1 MNNTEGLSISATFN
15 QLMSIPSFNIFIV
28 LSIISL
34 FLLSGWLSWYIF
46 KKKSRPTIKKT
57 AAKIA
62 VPQVLAESKKTSPV
76 VNESDAVIK
85 ANLVKEANT
94 VIGKANAN
102 LVKEGKPIVAESSVA
117 LEAKP
122 LLWAALNHTRS
133 GFINKLSSFFGKK
146 NHISAED
153 LADIEA
159 ILFGADIGAHTIG
172 KLLNAVRKQIDT
184 SNHMDKAL
192 FFNILTAEI
201 FNIMHSVSEKAVTD
215 IDKPKVILVVG
226 VNGAGKTTSIG
237 KLAHMLKEEGK
248 SVVLGAGDTFR
259 AAAVAQLQIWAER
272 IGAHFICGKE
282 GADPAS
288 VLFEAATVAKTMGAD
303 YVLCDTA
310 GRLHSKVSLMD
321 ELKKTVRVLNKAING
336 APHEIYLVIDATMG
350 QNAMA
355 QAREFSQAVSLSGI
369 ILSKL
374 DGTAKGGV
382 AIAIVDELKTPI
394 VYVGVGEG
402 NSDFKKFD
410 AQDFT
415 KALFDS

>member
-46 KKKSRPTIKKT
+46 KKKSRPIIKKT

-62 VPQVLAESKKTSPV
+62 APQVLAESKKTSPV

-85 ANLVKEANT
+85 ANLVKE
-94 VIGKANAN
+94 GKP
-102 LVKEGKPIVAESSVA
+102 KEGKPIVAESSVA

-133 GFINKLSSFFGKK
+133 GFINKLSSFFSKK

-184 SNHMDKAL
+184 SKHMDKAL

-201 FNIMHSVSEKAVTD
+201 LNIMHSVSEKAVTD

-259 AAAVAQLQIWAER
+259 AAAVVQLQIWAER